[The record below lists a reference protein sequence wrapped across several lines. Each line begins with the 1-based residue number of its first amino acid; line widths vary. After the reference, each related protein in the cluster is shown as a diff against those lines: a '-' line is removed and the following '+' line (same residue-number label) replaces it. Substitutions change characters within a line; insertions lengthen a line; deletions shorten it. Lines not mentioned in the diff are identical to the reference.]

1 MNILVAYDGSECA
14 DAALDDLRR
23 AGLPSAARA
32 AIVSVTDARLLA
44 SSTERLARRHG
55 VETPE
60 AARQLAEQA
69 GARVRATFPAWE
81 VSVEAVTGL
90 PAEVIIGKATE
101 SGADL
106 IVLGSQGRSKLG
118 RLILGSVSQE
128 VLAQAPCSVRVAR
141 SRREP
146 GEAPPRIIVGVDGS
160 PRAEAAV
167 RAMEA
172 RAWPPGT
179 EMRVIAV
186 HDPLRPT
193 IVGKIIPSVAG
204 WTAEVNQAERGQVR
218 ELAENAARRLR
229 AEGVAVS
236 PLVKTGDPK
245 AILLDEAEAW
255 AADSI
260 FLGTGEVKGFER
272 FLLGSVSSSVAAQA
286 PCSVEI
292 VRDRLG
298 MAHG

>member
-1 MNILVAYDGSECA
+1 MRRRGARRF
-14 DAALDDLRR
+14 AARGAAERGAGGDRLGDRR
-23 AGLPSAARA
+23 PAAGQLAPSAWRGGM
-32 AIVSVTDARLLA
+32 VQ
-44 SSTERLARRHG
+44 
-55 VETPE
+55 TPE

-90 PAEVIIGKATE
+90 PAEVIISKAAG

-106 IVLGSQGRSKLG
+106 VVLGSQGRSKLG
-118 RLILGSVSQE
+118 RLILGSVSHE

-218 ELAENAARRLR
+218 ELAEDAARRRR

-260 FLGTGEVKGFER
+260 FLGTGEVR
-272 FLLGSVSSSVAAQA
+272 ASSASCSAASRPRSRRRPLLG
-286 PCSVEI
+286 
-292 VRDRLG
+292 RDRPRQAG
-298 MAHG
+298 DG